1 MASAVS
7 SSVSSISHAWGLVY
21 VCQVHPG
28 DAFAT
33 GDGSR
38 CWDAIALKSS
48 LQFHGDMPL
57 PMRLI
62 TPGRLAALREQ
73 AGLSKTELA
82 RRVGV
87 STRMVF
93 FYEEGRHTP
102 TPQRLQKLAEALRCD
117 VEELTG
123 VRRGEEGLVDLR
135 FAAGLTLDGAVE
147 LLRRT
152 TVGRDLCLSAP
163 RLSALE
169 QGRPVRGR
177 NWRDRDVVRLLP
189 AALAKVYG
197 VPVRMVVDAWM
208 RTRPD
213 EPAPVRPRRRAPN
226 DSRGAADAAWR
237 SLNER
242 QRVYLGEVLRDERMT
257 ETEMWMRRV
266 HHLPVPRSAEWRK
279 LPLALR
285 APARVVGHTRLQERL
300 RCNGVHD
307 PGAGATVH
315 ALERRGLLV
324 TSTDVVRHPAVGEV
338 TRVRVAMTRRGRAAA
353 RAGLGEPA
361 VQQPDMPLLSEW
373 LWGVMARVA
382 GAGPDG
388 LERDALS
395 GRAPFYLGVGY
406 KSRSAG
412 RPSRGFIDE
421 VPMLAPDGSHAVGYR
436 WKLTPVGLQH
446 AAEYLD
452 EYRRRYPQ
460 VDTTGFA
467 ALADRPA

>member
-1 MASAVS
+1 MD
-7 SSVSSISHAWGLVY
+7 I
-21 VCQVHPG
+21 
-28 DAFAT
+28 
-33 GDGSR
+33 
-38 CWDAIALKSS
+38 IAMKSS
-48 LQFHGDMPL
+48 LQFYRGMPL
-57 PMRLI
+57 PMRVI
-62 TPGRLAALREQ
+62 TPGRLATLREQ
-73 AGLSKTELA
+73 AGLSKAELA
-82 RRVGV
+82 GRIGV

-102 TPQRLQKLAEALRCD
+102 TPQRLQKMAEALRCD

-135 FAAGLTLDGAVE
+135 FAAGLTLDQAVE

-152 TVGRDLCLSAP
+152 TIGRDLYLSAP

-169 QGRPVRGR
+169 QGRPVLGR
-177 NWRDRDVVRLLP
+177 NWCDRDVVGRLP
-189 AALAKVYG
+189 VALAKIYG

-208 RTRPD
+208 RTRPN
-213 EPAPVRPRRRAPN
+213 EPTPVRPRHRLRK
-226 DSRGAADAAWR
+226 GASSPADAAWR

-266 HHLPVPRSAEWRK
+266 HHLPVPRPAEWRK

-285 APARVVGHTRLQERL
+285 APAHVVGYTRLQERL
-300 RCNGVHD
+300 RSNGVHD

-324 TSTDVVRHPAVGEV
+324 TNTDVVHHPAAGEV
-338 TRVRVAMTRRGRAAA
+338 TRVRVEMTKRGRAAA
-353 RAGLGEPA
+353 RAGLGEA
-361 VQQPDMPLLSEW
+361 AERQPDIPLLSKW

-382 GAGPDG
+382 AAGPDG
-388 LERDALS
+388 LDRDALS

-421 VPMLAPDGSHAVGYR
+421 VPVLAADRSHIVSYR
-436 WKLTPVGLQH
+436 WKLTPVGLRH

-452 EYRRRYPQ
+452 EYRRRYPR
-460 VDTTGFA
+460 VDTTVVA
-467 ALADRPA
+467 ALADEYS

>member
-1 MASAVS
+1 
-7 SSVSSISHAWGLVY
+7 
-21 VCQVHPG
+21 
-28 DAFAT
+28 
-33 GDGSR
+33 
-38 CWDAIALKSS
+38 
-48 LQFHGDMPL
+48 MPL
-57 PMRLI
+57 PKRMI

-73 AGLSKTELA
+73 AGLSKAELA
-82 RRVGV
+82 RRIGV

-102 TPQRLQKLAEALRCD
+102 TPQRLQKMAEALRCD

-123 VRRGEEGLVDLR
+123 VRRGDEGLVDLR
-135 FAAGLTLDGAVE
+135 FAAGLPLDRAVE

-152 TVGRDLCLSAP
+152 PVGRDLCLSAP

-169 QGRPVRGR
+169 QGCPVRGR
-177 NWRDRDVVRLLP
+177 NWRDHDVVGRLP
-189 AALAKVYG
+189 AALAKIYG

-213 EPAPVRPRRRAPN
+213 EPAPVRPRRRAPRAP
-226 DSRGAADAAWR
+226 SGSADAAWR

-266 HHLPVPRSAEWRK
+266 HHLPVPRPAEWRK

-285 APARVVGHTRLQERL
+285 APACVVGYTRLQERL
-300 RCNGVHD
+300 RYTGVHD

-324 TSTDVVRHPAVGEV
+324 TSTDVVRHPVAGEV
-338 TRVRVAMTRRGRAAA
+338 TRVRVEMTRRGRAAA
-353 RAGLGEPA
+353 RVGLGESA
-361 VQQPDMPLLSEW
+361 EQQPDMPLLSEW
-373 LWGVMARVA
+373 LWGVLARVA
-382 GAGPDG
+382 RAGPDG
-388 LERDALS
+388 LEGDALS

-406 KSRSAG
+406 KSKSAG

-421 VPMLAPDGSHAVGYR
+421 VPVLAADGSHVVGYR
-436 WKLTPVGLQH
+436 WKLTPVGLRH
-446 AAEYLD
+446 AVEYLD
-452 EYRRRYPQ
+452 EYRQRYPR
-460 VDTTGFA
+460 VDLTGFT
-467 ALADRPA
+467 LIADGDS

>member
-1 MASAVS
+1 M
-7 SSVSSISHAWGLVY
+7 
-21 VCQVHPG
+21 
-28 DAFAT
+28 
-33 GDGSR
+33 
-38 CWDAIALKSS
+38 KSS
-48 LQFHGDMPL
+48 LQFHRGMPL
-57 PMRLI
+57 PIRVI
-62 TPGRLAALREQ
+62 TPGRLAALRER

-82 RRVGV
+82 RRIGV

-102 TPQRLQKLAEALRCD
+102 TPQRLQKMAEALRCD
-117 VEELTG
+117 MEELTG
-123 VRRGEEGLVDLR
+123 VRRGEEGLLHLR
-135 FAAGLTLDGAVE
+135 FAAGLTLDQAVE

-177 NWRDRDVVRLLP
+177 NWRDRDVVGQLP

-197 VPVRMVVDAWM
+197 VPVRMVVDSWM

-213 EPAPVRPRRRAPN
+213 EPTPVRPARRDRRRPSGSAE
-226 DSRGAADAAWR
+226 AAWR

-242 QRVYLGEVLRDERMT
+242 QRVYLGEFLRDERMT

-266 HHLPVPRSAEWRK
+266 HYLPVPRPVEWRK

-285 APARVVGHTRLQERL
+285 APAHVVGYTRLQERL
-300 RCNGVHD
+300 RRNGVHD

-324 TSTDVVRHPAVGEV
+324 TSTDVVHHPAAGEV
-338 TRVRVAMTRRGRAAA
+338 TRVRVEMTRRGRAAA

-361 VQQPDMPLLSEW
+361 EQQPDMPLLSEW

-406 KSRSAG
+406 KSRPTG

-421 VPMLAPDGSHAVGYR
+421 VPVLAVDGSHVVGYR
-436 WKLTPVGLQH
+436 WRLTPVGLRH
-446 AAEYLD
+446 VTEYLD
-452 EYRRRYPQ
+452 EYRRRYPR
-460 VDTTGFA
+460 VDSAGFTS
-467 ALADRPA
+467 LADEPT